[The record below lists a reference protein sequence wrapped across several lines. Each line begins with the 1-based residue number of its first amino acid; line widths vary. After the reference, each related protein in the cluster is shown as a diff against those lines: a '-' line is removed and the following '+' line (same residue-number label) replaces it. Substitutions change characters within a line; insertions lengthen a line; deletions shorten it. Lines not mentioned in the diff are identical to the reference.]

1 MQQNTTQQQQVIYIT
16 QGKSRVAYVLLG
28 LFLGGLGIHDFY
40 AGYSGKGFLKIV
52 VSVLGTLLWV
62 GGLMATAAAAIA
74 GGIDG
79 TTPTPEDA
87 SMPLM
92 ALLGLA
98 MLGVQSLYI
107 IIQLIITTKDS
118 KGVPFS

>member
-1 MQQNTTQQQQVIYIT
+1 MQQNATQQQQVIYVT
-16 QGKSRVAYVLLG
+16 QGKSRVAYILLG

-79 TTPTPEDA
+79 TTPTPEEA